1 MCRCLQRPAVA
12 AERLRTHRRRGGRA
26 GRKRGMRLGAAAPVL
41 GSGLRGHR
49 PLRETLRLHTRGL
62 DAGLDVGAGAV
73 EGQEGAADMAPTLVP
88 TTMSTG
94 TRNSSSTRSTRDVR
108 QPARAAARQH
118 QGHLRA
124 GGRRS
129 RFGGLSGRL
138 RGHLRGHLR
147 GREADSE
154 GRQGGPAAQ
163 QARERRVR
171 PSGTPAQ
178 GGIWH
183 HPVDVADVRR
193 ARPGC
198 TVRRCGVRHSRT
210 VSVL

>member
-1 MCRCLQRPAVA
+1 
-12 AERLRTHRRRGGRA
+12 
-26 GRKRGMRLGAAAPVL
+26 
-41 GSGLRGHR
+41 
-49 PLRETLRLHTRGL
+49 
-62 DAGLDVGAGAV
+62 
-73 EGQEGAADMAPTLVP
+73 
-88 TTMSTG
+88 MSTG
-94 TRNSSSTRSTRDVR
+94 TRNSYSTRSTRDVR

-124 GGRRS
+124 GGRPS

-138 RGHLRGHLR
+138 RGHLRGHLRSPLRGSRRRQRGEQQRPRQR